1 MGDCTFDISFN
12 NSAAELVEKARQ
24 SIANAG
30 GEVSGDLT
38 SGIFNIPSP
47 LGKISGTYTITQQS
61 ANFHITEKPLFVG
74 CGLIESTI
82 KKYLSQET
90 LS

>member
-1 MGDCTFDISFN
+1 VSDCKFDISFK
-12 NSAAELVEKARQ
+12 NSAADLIAKAKQ
-24 SIANAG
+24 SITGAG

-38 SGIFNIPSP
+38 SGVFTIPTP
-47 LGKISGTYTITQQS
+47 LGKVTGTYTIAQQL
-61 ANFHITEKPLFVG
+61 ATFHITDKPLFVG

-82 KKYLSQET
+82 NKYLSQEP